1 LRKLAQSEQTS
12 AVVFYFSITST
23 LLSLISLPFGWVLPS
38 PKQAGLLILAG
49 LLGGM
54 GQILLTSAYRFA
66 QASVVAPFDYASML
80 GAFLIGYFLF
90 DEIPG
95 LPMMGGASLVISAGV
110 LIIWRERQL
119 GLQRGKARSAM
130 TPQG

>member
-1 LRKLAQSEQTS
+1 M
-12 AVVFYFSITST
+12 FYFSIIST

-66 QASVVAPFDYASML
+66 QASVVAP
-80 GAFLIGYFLF
+80 
-90 DEIPG
+90 
-95 LPMMGGASLVISAGV
+95 
-110 LIIWRERQL
+110 
-119 GLQRGKARSAM
+119 
-130 TPQG
+130 